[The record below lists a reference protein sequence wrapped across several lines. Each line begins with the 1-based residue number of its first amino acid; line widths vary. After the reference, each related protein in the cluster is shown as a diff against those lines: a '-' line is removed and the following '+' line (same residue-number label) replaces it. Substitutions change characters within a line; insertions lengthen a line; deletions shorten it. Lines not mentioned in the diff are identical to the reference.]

1 MKFRSIYFTALCG
14 LLASAA
20 FTSCSDDD
28 GYDPFE
34 YGSKIALPEHRGYV
48 LNEGSYQ
55 LNNACISFF
64 DAVNDTTTTKEYDLF
79 YVQNGKNLG
88 DTGQDIITYN
98 GNVYVIVYGSNYIV
112 KLNKAG
118 IEQCRYSFADNYGQ
132 PRYAVA
138 YNDRLYV
145 TTVGGYIVCLNA
157 SDLMIHS
164 DCIIGK
170 TPERIAERNGVL
182 YVAIGNS
189 YDYTSTSKKMA
200 IVDTNNF
207 NDQYVKLVEVMP
219 NTQLVVANDN
229 YVAVQ
234 GYGLDWTNTPLWIYD
249 IKGGKAYDTG
259 ECATYVSEIEGSNKF
274 FCVYSKTD
282 WNTYTTVNTF
292 FYYDPATKT
301 KEDVTSK
308 VVAFNA
314 KLSSCSLYGLSKG
327 NDGSLYLLETL
338 YSGGNGTVHHFANN
352 FAGCKSF
359 STWGQNPKKVV
370 LVD

>member
-1 MKFRSIYFTALCG
+1 MKFRSIFLSALCG
-14 LLASAA
+14 LAVSAA
-20 FTSCSDDD
+20 MTSCSDDD

-34 YGSKIALPEHRGYV
+34 YGSKIALPQHRGYV

-55 LNNACISFF
+55 KNNACISFF
-64 DAVNDTTTTKEYDLF
+64 DAVADTTTSKEYDLF

-88 DTGQDIITYN
+88 DTGQDIITYKD
-98 GNVYVIVYGSNYIV
+98 NVYVIVYGSNYIV
-112 KLNKAG
+112 KLNKSG
-118 IEQCRYSFADNYGQ
+118 VEQCRHSFADNHGQ

-138 YNDRLYV
+138 VDDMIYV
-145 TTVGGYIVCLNA
+145 TTVGGYVVRLNA
-157 SDLMIHS
+157 SDLS
-164 DCIIGK
+164 LNADCIVGK
-170 TPERIAERNGVL
+170 TPEHIDEEDGIL

-189 YDYTSTSKKMA
+189 YDYSSTSNKFA
-200 IVDTNNF
+200 IIDTKNF
-207 NDQYVKLVEVMP
+207 NDSNVKTVDVMK
-219 NTQLVVANDN
+219 NTQVVVANDN

-234 GYGLDWTNTPLWIYD
+234 GYGDDWTNTPLWIYN
-249 IKGGKAYDTG
+249 IKSGKAVDTG
-259 ECATYVSEIEGSNKF
+259 EFATYIAEVDGTDKF

-338 YSGGNGTVHHFANN
+338 YSGGNGTVHHCANN